1 VFTMIVELQRRKAMT
16 QLLLEKDITMWRT
29 KANIGQEFSRPIGL
43 NTKQEL
49 DLGMRIRR

>member
-1 VFTMIVELQRRKAMT
+1 MIVELQRRKAMT
-16 QLLLEKDITMWRT
+16 QLLEKDITMWRT